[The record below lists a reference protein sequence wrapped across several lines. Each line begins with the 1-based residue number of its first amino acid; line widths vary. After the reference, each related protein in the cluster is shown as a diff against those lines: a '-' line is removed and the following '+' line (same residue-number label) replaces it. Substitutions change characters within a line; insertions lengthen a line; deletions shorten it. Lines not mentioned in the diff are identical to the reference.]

1 MHIIADIETY
11 IPRNEQEE
19 KDKQVML
26 AWINQGGD
34 LYTRKNEVAHFTAS
48 AWVTDLSH
56 EYVLLAYHNIYQS
69 WSWLGGHADGDSN
82 LFAVAEREVL
92 EESGLQEIRPVST
105 KIISLEILTVNGH
118 IKNGKYVASHLHMNV
133 TYLFEADRRQAIHN
147 KADENKAVAW
157 FAKEEAIAKS
167 SEPWFREYIYPKLNR
182 LL

>member
-1 MHIIADIETY
+1 MHIISDIEAY
-11 IPRNEQEE
+11 IPCNEQEE

-26 AWINQGGD
+26 AWIKQGGD
-34 LYTRKNEVAHFTAS
+34 LYSRKNEVAHFTAS

-56 EYVLLAYHNIYQS
+56 EYVLMAYHNIYQS
-69 WSWLGGHADGDSN
+69 WSWLGGHADGDSD
-82 LFAVAEREVL
+82 LFAVAQREVL
-92 EESGLQEIRPVST
+92 EESGLREIHPVST

-133 TYLFEADRRQAIHN
+133 TYLFEADRSQAIHN
-147 KADENKAVAW
+147 KADENTAVAW